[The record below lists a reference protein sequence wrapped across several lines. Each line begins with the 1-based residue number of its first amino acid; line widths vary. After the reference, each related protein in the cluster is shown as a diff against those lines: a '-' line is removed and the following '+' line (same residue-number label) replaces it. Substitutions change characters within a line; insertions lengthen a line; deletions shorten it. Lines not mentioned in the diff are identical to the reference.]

1 MHLRPATEND
11 LDVVHEIE
19 SESQS
24 NPWSLKM
31 FQDELHR
38 EERGLFW
45 VVESDIVLGFAVFD
59 LIRPEAELLNVS
71 IRSVERGKGCGRYL
85 LEGCLKE
92 LKERGFERVL
102 LEVRSSN
109 AAAIGLY
116 LGLGFV
122 VDGKRTNYYDH
133 PKEDAILMSLG
144 LCG

>member
-1 MHLRPATEND
+1 MILRAATETD
-11 LDVVHEIE
+11 LDAVHEIE

-45 VVESDIVLGFAVFD
+45 VVESGAVLGFAVFD
-59 LIRPEAELLNVS
+59 LIRPDAELLNVS
-71 IRSVERGKGCGRYL
+71 IRSVERGKGCGRHL
-85 LEGCLKE
+85 LEGCLLE

-116 LGLGFV
+116 SRLGFQT
-122 VDGKRTNYYDH
+122 DGKRANYYDH